1 LNNVVMRQRHIE
13 RGRIGAVYAAADVL
27 VLTSATEGLPFTVL
41 EAMAT
46 GCPVIA
52 TNVGDLAT
60 LIEHGV
66 NGFLVPADRPNE
78 LAPILQAF
86 ERASDRHTSYR
97 FAARQTIERSKLTLS
112 AMQGEYAKLFRSLLN
127 DPS

>member
-1 LNNVVMRQRHIE
+1 MRQRYIE
-13 RGRIGAVYAAADVL
+13 RGKIGAVYAAADVL

-52 TNVGDLAT
+52 TDVGDLAT
-60 LIEHGV
+60 VIEHGV
-66 NGFLVPADRPNE
+66 NGFLVPADRPSE
-78 LAPILQAF
+78 LASALQAF
-86 ERASDRHTSYR
+86 ERASDQHTGYR
-97 FAARQTIERSKLTLS
+97 FAARQTIERSNLTLS
-112 AMQGEYAKLFRSLLN
+112 VMQRQYTKLFRSLLN